1 MHHAFH
7 PPSAGRLSRA
17 STPRRCAR
25 RLCSAVAVLACLL
38 WSAGAQAAVATPD
51 GGYSPT
57 RVLVK
62 YATAGAAGPGAHA
75 AGVSEEGS
83 STPLGA
89 GTRVVNLARG
99 EPVSSALARLRR
111 RPDVAWAVPDY
122 RAPSPGARRP
132 NG

>member
-1 MHHAFH
+1 M
-7 PPSAGRLSRA
+7 
-17 STPRRCAR
+17 
-25 RLCSAVAVLACLL
+25 AVLACLL

-62 YATAGAAGPGAHA
+62 YATAGAAGASAHA

-99 EPVSSALARLRR
+99 ESVSSALARILGATGLGSAMLGVFVQLLIGVSLL
-111 RPDVAWAVPDY
+111 PL
-122 RAPSPGARRP
+122 ARRFQRRWQGWWTGRP
-132 NG
+132 